1 MKPAILVLL
10 CLLMLACRDSPPQY
24 VGVYQLDVNASK
36 LGKYDTIRDLKLTI
50 KKDSTFEFSKDV
62 PFIVSTRGTWEM
74 KYVRPIDLPPSY
86 DVRLFYSESLRS
98 IALVPFDDGVF
109 QFLINYPSPKDSQ
122 QQVELLNFK
131 RVGEG
136 NSVEFSPS
144 SP

>member
-1 MKPAILVLL
+1 MIKVAESEFADGGKQVVRVCPAI
-10 CLLMLACRDSPPQY
+10 DSAKCGDQ
-24 VGVYQLDVNASK
+24 V
-36 LGKYDTIRDLKLTI
+36 
-50 KKDSTFEFSKDV
+50 
-62 PFIVSTRGTWEM
+62 VSGLS
-74 KYVRPIDLPPSY
+74 I
-86 DVRLFYSESLRS
+86 YSESLRS

-136 NSVEFSPS
+136 NSVELSPR